1 MRKDKVKCKK
11 QEGQCKNDK
20 TYIMKKHVLI
30 ALIAL
35 MSCMTA
41 VGQDIRKGSTSL
53 VVIEKEWEHETLSG
67 VENNTLGAMLDCFD
81 KR

>member
-1 MRKDKVKCKK
+1 
-11 QEGQCKNDK
+11 
-20 TYIMKKHVLI
+20 MKKHVLI

-67 VENNTLGAMLDCFD
+67 VENASMTIILRIA
-81 KR
+81 R

>member
-1 MRKDKVKCKK
+1 
-11 QEGQCKNDK
+11 
-20 TYIMKKHVLI
+20 MKKHVLI

-81 KR
+81 KRCYLHGW